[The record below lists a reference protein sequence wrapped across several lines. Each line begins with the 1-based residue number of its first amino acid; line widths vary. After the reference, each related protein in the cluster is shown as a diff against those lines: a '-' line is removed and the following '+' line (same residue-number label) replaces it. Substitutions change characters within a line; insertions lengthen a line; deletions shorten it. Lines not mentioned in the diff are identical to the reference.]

1 MYNGYLKYFPSL
13 TIPELKQWFTLMN
26 ENLFFPF
33 LLLSRKRETRK
44 FSFSP
49 TYTYIHIFQIFVRM
63 TVSLNTELS
72 ALRLYRCAR
81 VSSLALSIQ
90 FHPHFAYEICVIPPP
105 PARPLTRNFEFLN
118 KLISPLFSYIK
129 YIYVD
134 SHRAALVLVSNA
146 EGTSSRRWNI

>member
-1 MYNGYLKYFPSL
+1 
-13 TIPELKQWFTLMN
+13 MN

-33 LLLSRKRETRK
+33 LLLSRKRNEK
-44 FSFSP
+44 ILFL
-49 TYTYIHIFQIFVRM
+49 TYIYIHIFQIFVRT

-105 PARPLTRNFEFLN
+105 H
-118 KLISPLFSYIK
+118 
-129 YIYVD
+129 D
-134 SHRAALVLVSNA
+134 H
-146 EGTSSRRWNI
+146 